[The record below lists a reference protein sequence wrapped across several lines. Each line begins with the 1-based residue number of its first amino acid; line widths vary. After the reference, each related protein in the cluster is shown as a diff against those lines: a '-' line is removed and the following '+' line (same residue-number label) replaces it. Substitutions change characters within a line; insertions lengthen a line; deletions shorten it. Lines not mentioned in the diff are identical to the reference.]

1 MTLHVYAKRRVHAYR
16 DDFVILSGIKYD
28 SIEENYRV
36 NSFKR
41 TILPLV
47 DLRQDL
53 VGYLRN

>member
-1 MTLHVYAKRRVHAYR
+1 MTLHVYAQRKIHAFS

-41 TILPLV
+41 TILPLA
-47 DLRQDL
+47 DLRHDL